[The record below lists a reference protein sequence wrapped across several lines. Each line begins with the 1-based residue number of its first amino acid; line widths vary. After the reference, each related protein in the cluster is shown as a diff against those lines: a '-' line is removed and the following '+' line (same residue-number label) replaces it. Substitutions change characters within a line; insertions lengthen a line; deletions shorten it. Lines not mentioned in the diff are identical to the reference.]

1 MIKKYKKVTLVHLV
15 QPEFLIQLKVIGVD
29 KEVVDIM
36 MTLFEQEYAVE
47 RYGDEKKAEGHAE
60 GRAEGKVEGR
70 KEMALSL
77 FQMGVPIEK
86 IAEAAK
92 LDVGLVKNWLTESG
106 TVGVK
111 NK

>member
-1 MIKKYKKVTLVHLV
+1 MCLGCIRIILETIHICKDQDVLAEYLHDR
-15 QPEFLIQLKVIGVD
+15 E

-47 RYGDEKKAEGHAE
+47 RYGDEK
-60 GRAEGKVEGR
+60 RAEGELNKA
-70 KEMALSL
+70 KEMAFSL
-77 FQMGVPIEK
+77 FQMGVPIDK

-92 LDVGLVKNWLTESG
+92 LDVGLVKNWLIESG
-106 TVGVK
+106 TVGAK